1 MKYIYVGKIVN
12 THGIKGEIRILSDFL
27 KKDLVFKKN
36 FILYIGPSKEK
47 EIIKTYRKHKEFD
60 MVTLEGINNINEVLK
75 YKGCNVYI
83 NREDLKIADNN
94 YILEDLIDFEIKENE
109 KTLGKLKDF
118 MYNNGNI
125 LLIIEGQKKFYIPY
139 NDYYIKKVDLKNKI
153 VYTENAKDL
162 IL

>member
-27 KKDLVFKKN
+27 KKHLVFKKD
-36 FILYIGPSKEK
+36 FTLYIGPNKEK

-75 YKGCNVYI
+75 YKGNNVYI
-83 NREDLKIADNN
+83 NREDLEIEDNN

-109 KTLGKLKDF
+109 KILGKLKDF

-125 LLIIEGQKKFYIPY
+125 LLIIEGQKNFYIPY
-139 NDYYIKKVDLKNKI
+139 NDYYIRKVDLKNKI

>member
-27 KKDLVFKKN
+27 KKDLVFKKD
-36 FILYIGPSKEK
+36 FILYIGPNKEE

-83 NREDLKIADNN
+83 NRENLEIEDNN
-94 YILEDLIDFEIKENE
+94 YILEDLIDFEIKDNE
-109 KTLGKLKDF
+109 KILGKLKDF

-125 LLIIEGQKKFYIPY
+125 LLIIEGQKNFYIPY